1 MKKTKNFL
9 TTDIKQKIRLGGEKS
24 KHISNESQQIINKTN
39 KQIECWINFSTSFLL
54 FFFRILAK
62 LKNVMLYIL
71 HTRRMVLDDSQLK
84 GEMPKSL
91 VTIEKAADYLEQAG
105 GK

>member
-1 MKKTKNFL
+1 
-9 TTDIKQKIRLGGEKS
+9 
-24 KHISNESQQIINKTN
+24 
-39 KQIECWINFSTSFLL
+39 
-54 FFFRILAK
+54 
-62 LKNVMLYIL
+62 MLYIL